1 MNLKI
6 LKINKFFKPGL
17 ILFCLILIIALLIPH
32 TIKAST
38 PQDDLEMDALIY
50 VRDTGVTLEEA
61 LHRFELQKAAG
72 ELNAELTVKEPD
84 TFAGL
89 WIEHEPDFKIVVG
102 FTRNGEKTLEP
113 YLSNELRKVV
123 EVRKAE
129 ESLSNLEKMQTEA
142 LAALREAE
150 IPVDSSIN
158 LFDNCVEVIMPEVVL
173 VNNNLARG
181 KLDLPDKVVLIPRKT
196 LALPAADIFGGISM
210 EGLAGGSTAGFTVVD
225 EKGVRGITTCAHTDR
240 VLFYLRYNVPFRLP
254 FKEARMDT
262 HYDVQWH
269 TCGNFNVRN
278 EITIGL
284 KERRTITGSV
294 ARQNQVVGA
303 FVAKYGKNTGYN
315 AGYIHRT
322 NVTLDYIKDCK
333 PTFVQVNHSKVF
345 ARICDTGDSGGPWF
359 LGNDAFGTTCAKDN
373 NGDGYY
379 MPVEFFE
386 GVGIKLLTE
395 P

>member
-150 IPVDSSIN
+150 IP
-158 LFDNCVEVIMPEVVL
+158 
-173 VNNNLARG
+173 
-181 KLDLPDKVVLIPRKT
+181 
-196 LALPAADIFGGISM
+196 
-210 EGLAGGSTAGFTVVD
+210 
-225 EKGVRGITTCAHTDR
+225 
-240 VLFYLRYNVPFRLP
+240 RLQ
-254 FKEARMDT
+254 
-262 HYDVQWH
+262 H
-269 TCGNFNVRN
+269 
-278 EITIGL
+278 
-284 KERRTITGSV
+284 
-294 ARQNQVVGA
+294 
-303 FVAKYGKNTGYN
+303 
-315 AGYIHRT
+315 
-322 NVTLDYIKDCK
+322 
-333 PTFVQVNHSKVF
+333 
-345 ARICDTGDSGGPWF
+345 
-359 LGNDAFGTTCAKDN
+359 
-373 NGDGYY
+373 
-379 MPVEFFE
+379 
-386 GVGIKLLTE
+386 
-395 P
+395 